1 MAPQKKNISL
11 TGVIYEPNNF
21 IAFTTVDSSV
31 PKEFHSIMKFLGES
45 KLGYYLHE
53 APTIQCELLEELWAT
68 TEFKEEANE
77 ISFICKGKSYNLS
90 TSVLGN
96 VLRLPENNCSAL
108 ASDEEVRQMLNDIN
122 YGVTPLISQFR

>member
-21 IAFTTVDSSV
+21 IAFTTADSSV
-31 PKEFHSIMKFLGES
+31 PEEFHSIMKFLGES
-45 KLGYYLHE
+45 KLGYCLHE
-53 APTIQCELLEELWAT
+53 APTIQCELLEEFWT
-68 TEFKEEANE
+68 TAEFKEDANE

-96 VLRLPENNCSAL
+96 ALRLPENNCSH
-108 ASDEEVRQMLNDIN
+108 
-122 YGVTPLISQFR
+122 